1 MQLMS
6 LVHVSRHHDR
16 CYGRLPIL
24 PELRSSPLVEIIE
37 ERPRD
42 RLAVETIARMSL
54 GQRLVDSPA
63 ARLRQ
68 GSRKIAEL
76 SLVALEGEHVIA
88 TIRCWPVLIG
98 AGTRAIQ
105 LGPVAVDPDHRGRG
119 ISRLLITTT
128 LELAR
133 TLGHRIVV
141 LIGDG
146 DIYARYGFEP
156 ALPRDI
162 TLAETRDRER
172 LHVLALVPDALA
184 GLSGVVRPDTIPA
197 LR

>member
-1 MQLMS
+1 MRPR
-6 LVHVSRHHDR
+6 VVGTVSRCHDQ
-16 CYGRLPIL
+16 CYGRLLIL
-24 PELRSSPLVEIIE
+24 LDFPVFPLVEIIE
-37 ERPRD
+37 ERSRD

-54 GQRLVDSPA
+54 GHRLVDSPA

-68 GSRKIAEL
+68 GSRKLAKL
-76 SLVALEGEHVIA
+76 SLVALEEGRVIA

-105 LGPVAVDPDHRGRG
+105 MGPVAVDPDHRGRG
-119 ISRLLITTT
+119 ISRMLINTS
-128 LELAR
+128 LERAR
-133 TLGHRIVV
+133 ALGHRIVV

-146 DIYARYGFEP
+146 NLYGRYGFEP

-162 TLAETRDRER
+162 TLAESRDRER

-197 LR
+197 L

>member
-1 MQLMS
+1 M
-6 LVHVSRHHDR
+6 
-16 CYGRLPIL
+16 
-24 PELRSSPLVEIIE
+24 VEIIE

-76 SLVALEGEHVIA
+76 SLVALEGGHVVA

-119 ISRLLITTT
+119 ISRVLITTT
-128 LELAR
+128 LERAR

-172 LHVLALVPDALA
+172 LHVLALVPNALA
-184 GLSGVVRPDTIPA
+184 GLSGAVRPDTIPA
-197 LR
+197 L

>member
-1 MQLMS
+1 MRPLSWALFPAVTISVMADS
-6 LVHVSRHHDR
+6 SSCLNSR
-16 CYGRLPIL
+16 
-24 PELRSSPLVEIIE
+24 SFPLVVIIE
-37 ERPRD
+37 ERPCD
-42 RLAVETIARMSL
+42 RFAVETIARMSL
-54 GQRLVDSPA
+54 GHRLVDSPA

-68 GSRKIAEL
+68 GSCRIAKL
-76 SLVALEGEHVIA
+76 SLVALEEERIVA

-105 LGPVAVDPDHRGRG
+105 MGPVAVDLSHRGRG
-119 ISRLLITTT
+119 ISRVLINTT
-128 LELAR
+128 LERAR
-133 TLGHRIVV
+133 ALGHRIVV

-146 DIYARYGFEP
+146 DLYGRYGFEP
-156 ALPRDI
+156 ALPRGI

-197 LR
+197 L

>member
-1 MQLMS
+1 MLWQ
-6 LVHVSRHHDR
+6 
-16 CYGRLPIL
+16 GFIP
-24 PELRSSPLVEIIE
+24 PESPVFPLVEIIE

-42 RLAVETIARMSL
+42 RLAVETIARTAL

-68 GSRKIAEL
+68 GTCRIPDL
-76 SLVALEGEHVIA
+76 SLVALDEGRVVA
-88 TIRCWPVLIG
+88 TIRFWPVLIG

-119 ISRLLITTT
+119 ISRELISTA
-128 LELAR
+128 LERAR
-133 TLGHRIVV
+133 AQGHRIVV

-146 DIYARYGFEP
+146 SLYARYGFEP
-156 ALPRDI
+156 ALPRGI
-162 TLAETRDRER
+162 TLAERRDRDR

-184 GLSGVVRPDTIPA
+184 GLSGVVRPDSIPA